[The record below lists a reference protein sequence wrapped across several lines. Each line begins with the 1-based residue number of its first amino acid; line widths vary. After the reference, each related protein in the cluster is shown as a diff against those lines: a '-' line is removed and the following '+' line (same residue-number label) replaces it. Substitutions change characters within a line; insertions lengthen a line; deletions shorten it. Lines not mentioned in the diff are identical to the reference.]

1 MGSSQRRTQSSP
13 EPERSLSHDPTRIRI
28 ENELFARMERRE
40 SEETQANFLMSL
52 LTDHY
57 PLLSTVA
64 IVVEPGT
71 GKPTLF
77 AHRGL
82 SHRYIK
88 EIYAGKDL
96 PVLSAALRGDV
107 QVGPGDPRAEDPAFR
122 MEHAYGSL
130 LAIPCRMQGETLG
143 VFVTDSSEPGLFSGE
158 LREDF
163 RAYARILAL
172 LLLLRTLKG
181 RISKV
186 PDIDSVTG
194 MIAFKGFHE
203 VLHREL
209 TRAGK
214 FQHPVSLLF
223 FRIRNLR
230 EMNEVYGHVAA
241 DAALA
246 EAAARIREHLRE
258 VDSPARSGGMI
269 YVVMPRMGK
278 EDAVRTAERI
288 AGAMESSPVGK
299 GKIALGV
306 SIGVTTYPEDGETER
321 ILIPHTEA
329 MVLESIRKG
338 GNAVS
343 VFRSKR

>member
-1 MGSSQRRTQSSP
+1 MT
-13 EPERSLSHDPTRIRI
+13 HDPRRVRI
-28 ENELFARMERRE
+28 ENELLARMERKG
-40 SEETQANFLMSL
+40 SEETQANLLMSL
-52 LTDHY
+52 LMDHY

-88 EIYAGKDL
+88 EIYAGKNL
-96 PVLSAALRGDV
+96 PVLAAALREEV
-107 QVGPGDPRAEDPAFR
+107 RVGPGDPRAEDPAFR
-122 MEHAYGSL
+122 IEHEYGSL

-143 VFVTDSSEPGLFSGE
+143 ILVADSSDPDLFAE
-158 LREDF
+158 ALREDF
-163 RAYARILAL
+163 RAYARMVAL
-172 LLLLRTLKG
+172 LLALRNLKG
-181 RISKV
+181 RISRV

-194 MIAFKGFHE
+194 MMTFKGFHE

-209 TRAGK
+209 TRARK
-214 FQHPVSLLF
+214 FRHPVSLLF
-223 FRIRNLR
+223 IRIQHLR
-230 EMNEVYGHVAA
+230 EMNNVYGHVEA

-246 EAAARIREHLRE
+246 ETAARVREHLRV
-258 VDSPARSGGMI
+258 VDSAARSGGMI
-269 YVVMPRMGK
+269 YVIMPSMGK
-278 EDAVRTAERI
+278 EDAARTAERVSD
-288 AGAMESSPVGK
+288 AMDSSPVGK
-299 GKIALGV
+299 GTISLQFA
-306 SIGVTTYPEDGETER
+306 IGVTTYPEDGETER
-321 ILIPHTEA
+321 ILIPHTDA

>member
-1 MGSSQRRTQSSP
+1 M
-13 EPERSLSHDPTRIRI
+13 SHDPRRMQI
-28 ENELFARMERRE
+28 ENELFARMERKGT
-40 SEETQANFLMSL
+40 EETQANLLMSL
-52 LTDHY
+52 LMDRY
-57 PLLSTVA
+57 PLLSAVA
-64 IVVEPGT
+64 IVAGPGT
-71 GKPTLF
+71 GEPTLF

-82 SHRYIK
+82 SHRFIK

-96 PVLSAALRGDV
+96 PVLAAALRGEV

-122 MEHAYGSL
+122 IEHEYRSL
-130 LAIPCRMQGETLG
+130 LAIPCRMQEETLG
-143 VFVTDSSEPGLFSGE
+143 IFVADSSDPELFTGE

-163 RAYARILAL
+163 RAYARMVAILLA
-172 LLLLRTLKG
+172 LRTLKG

-194 MIAFKGFHE
+194 LITFKGFHE

-214 FQHPVSLLF
+214 FGHPLSLLF
-223 FRIRNLR
+223 IRIQNLR
-230 EMNEVYGHVAA
+230 EMNGVYGHVAA

-246 EAAARIREHLRE
+246 EAAARVREHLRV

-278 EDAVRTAERI
+278 EDAVRTAERV
-288 AGAMESSPVGK
+288 AGAMDSSPVGK
-299 GKIALGV
+299 GKIFLRFA
-306 SIGVTTYPEDGETER
+306 IGVTTYPEDGETER
-321 ILIPHTEA
+321 VLIPHTDA
-329 MVLESIRKG
+329 MILESIRKG

-343 VFRSKR
+343 AFRSKR

>member
-1 MGSSQRRTQSSP
+1 MTMDPRRF
-13 EPERSLSHDPTRIRI
+13 RI
-28 ENELFARMERRE
+28 ENELFARMERKG
-40 SEETQANFLMSL
+40 SEETQANLLMSL

-57 PLLSTVA
+57 PLRSAVA
-64 IVVEPGT
+64 AVVEPSS

-88 EIYAGKDL
+88 EIYAGKAL
-96 PVLSAALRGDV
+96 PLLAQALREEVHVGRGDA
-107 QVGPGDPRAEDPAFR
+107 RAGDPAFR
-122 MEHAYGSL
+122 VEHAYGSL
-130 LAIPCRMQGETLG
+130 LAVPCRIQGDTLG
-143 VFVTDSSEPGLFSGE
+143 VFVADSPEPDLFTE
-158 LREDF
+158 EVRADF
-163 RAYARILAL
+163 RTYARIVAL
-172 LLLLRTLKG
+172 LLALRNLKG

-186 PDIDSVTG
+186 PEIDAVTG
-194 MIAFKGFHE
+194 MMTFKGFHE

-214 FQHPVSLLF
+214 FGHPVGLLF
-223 FRIRNLR
+223 LRIRNLR

-246 EAAARIREHLRE
+246 EAAGRVRGHLRE

-269 YVVMPRMGK
+269 YVVMPRVEKG
-278 EDAVRTAERI
+278 EAVGTAERI
-288 AGAMESSPVGK
+288 CAAMEASPVGK
-299 GKIALGV
+299 GKILLRFAVGV
-306 SIGVTTYPEDGETER
+306 SAYPEDGDAER
-321 ILIPHTEA
+321 ILIPHTES

-343 VFRSKR
+343 VSRSTR